1 MTPGVLIH
9 NTSFSLQL
17 MNGHNMVKFYITTD
31 QKGLIVTDAIDYWTH
46 S

>member
-9 NTSFSLQL
+9 NTSFPLQL
-17 MNGHNMVKFYITTD
+17 MNGHNMLKFYITID
-31 QKGLIVTDAIDYWTH
+31 QKGLIVTDATAYWAH